1 MTASPT
7 ADDEMQEKVFAFL
20 ADPARHGDVRRIDTH
35 L

>member
-1 MTASPT
+1 MTAFPT
-7 ADDEMQEKVFAFL
+7 TDEMQEKVFAFL